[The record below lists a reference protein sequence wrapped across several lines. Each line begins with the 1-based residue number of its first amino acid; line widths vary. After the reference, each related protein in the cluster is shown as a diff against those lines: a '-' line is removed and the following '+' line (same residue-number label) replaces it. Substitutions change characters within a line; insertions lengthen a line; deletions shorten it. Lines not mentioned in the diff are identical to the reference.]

1 VLPLPPTRP
10 IISLKK
16 NTCFAFFAEWA
27 TLEEYPVALEV
38 ALNMARVLTQ
48 RELNAIRK
56 LAERLEKKGL
66 AAEGR
71 KLRSIISPDRERI
84 ELKAS
89 EAAAILRV
97 TPQTVRNWVRS
108 GLLSGRVDRT
118 GHILV
123 QVAALRPAIDMEAA
137 MPYRS
142 RSEGKITDDE
152 ILEEIAAHRSERRRR

>member
-1 VLPLPPTRP
+1 MV
-10 IISLKK
+10 
-16 NTCFAFFAEWA
+16 
-27 TLEEYPVALEV
+27 
-38 ALNMARVLTQ
+38 RVLTE
-48 RELNAIRK
+48 RELNSIRR

-71 KLRSIISPDRERI
+71 RLRSIISPEGEKN

-89 EAAAILRV
+89 EAAAILHV

-108 GLLSGRVDRT
+108 GLLNGRVDHT

-123 QVAALRPAIDMEAA
+123 PVAALRSAIEMEAA

-142 RSEGKITDDE
+142 ISEGEITDDE
-152 ILEEIAAHRSERRRR
+152 ILAEIAAYRSERRGR

>member
-1 VLPLPPTRP
+1 M
-10 IISLKK
+10 
-16 NTCFAFFAEWA
+16 
-27 TLEEYPVALEV
+27 EV
-38 ALNMARVLTQ
+38 VIEMARVLTE
-48 RELNAIRK
+48 RELKAIRK
-56 LAERLEKKGL
+56 LADQLEKKGL

-71 KLRSIISPDRERI
+71 KLRSIISPERERN

-108 GLLSGRVDRT
+108 GVLKGRVDPT

-123 QVAALRPAIDMEAA
+123 PVVALRPAIEMEAA

-142 RSEGKITDDE
+142 RSEGEVTDDE
-152 ILEEIAAHRSERRRR
+152 ILGEIAAYRAERHRE

>member
-1 VLPLPPTRP
+1 V
-10 IISLKK
+10 
-16 NTCFAFFAEWA
+16 CAAAFAFFAKSV
-27 TLEEYPVALEV
+27 TLEAYQVAMEV
-38 ALNMARVLTQ
+38 ASEMARVLTE

-66 AAEGR
+66 ATEGR
-71 KLRSIISPDRERI
+71 QLRSIISPDSERT
-84 ELKAS
+84 EVKAS

-108 GLLSGRVDRT
+108 GLLNGRVDPT

-123 QVAALRPAIDMEAA
+123 PVAALRPAIEMDAA
-137 MPYRS
+137 MPHRS

-152 ILEEIAAHRSERRRR
+152 ILEEIAAHRAERRRL